1 MRGAPKA
8 RRNPIDDRRR
18 GPMGI
23 EKSRP
28 VLITGCSTGIGRA
41 TAERLAADGWN
52 VHATAR
58 RPESIEELAKAG
70 CKTHA
75 LDVTDERS
83 MERAV
88 GAVEADGPIV
98 ALVNNAGYSQSG
110 AIETIPMESI
120 RRQFETNVFGLI
132 RMCQLALPAM
142 RRAGSGRIVN
152 LSSMG
157 GKLTFPGGGVY
168 HATKHAVE
176 ALSDALRF
184 EVREFGVQ
192 VVIIEP
198 GLITTEFGETAA
210 GSLAEIEEHGPY
222 SKFNADVAR
231 VTANAYSGPMARFG
245 AGPEAVAAKIS
256 KALSTGRPR
265 TRYTVTPSAKVML
278 GVRRVSTDRMW
289 DRFVR
294 SQYPPPKPEA

>member
-1 MRGAPKA
+1 MR
-8 RRNPIDDRRR
+8 
-18 GPMGI
+18 I

-41 TAERLAADGWN
+41 TAERLAQDGWN

-58 RPESIEELAKAG
+58 RPESIEDLAERG

-83 MERAV
+83 MES
-88 GAVEADGPIV
+88 AVEEVGKDGPIG

-110 AIETIPMESI
+110 AIETIPMSSV
-120 RRQFETNVFGLI
+120 RKQFETNVFGLM
-132 RMCQLALPAM
+132 RMCQLVLPGM
-142 RRAGSGRIVN
+142 RGAGSGRIVN

-184 EVREFGVQ
+184 EVREFGVD
-192 VVIIEP
+192 VVVIEP
-198 GLITTEFGETAA
+198 GLIVTEFGETAA
-210 GSLAEIEEHGPY
+210 GSLAEVEEHGPY
-222 SKFNADVAR
+222 AKFNSDVAK
-231 VTANAYSGPMARFG
+231 VTANAYTGPMARFG
-245 AGPEAVAAKIS
+245 AGPEAVAGKIS
-256 KALSTGRPR
+256 KALTANRPN
-265 TRYTVTPSAKVML
+265 TRYKVTPSAKVVM
-278 GVRRVSTDRMW
+278 GMRRLMTDRMW

>member
-1 MRGAPKA
+1 
-8 RRNPIDDRRR
+8 
-18 GPMGI
+18 MGL

-41 TAERLAADGWN
+41 TAERLAGDGWN

-58 RPESIEELAKAG
+58 RPEAIEDLAAKG
-70 CKTHA
+70 CKINA

-83 MERAV
+83 MEQ
-88 GAVEADGPIV
+88 AVEQVEKEGPIG

-110 AIETIPMESI
+110 AIETLPMESV
-120 RRQFETNVFGLI
+120 RRQFETNVFGLM
-132 RMCQLALPAM
+132 RMCQLVLPGM
-142 RRAGSGRIVN
+142 RKAGSGRIVN

-184 EVREFGVQ
+184 EVKAFGVD
-192 VVIIEP
+192 VVVIEP
-198 GLITTEFGETAA
+198 GLIITDFGETANA
-210 GSLAEIEEHGPY
+210 SIDAVTDHGPY
-222 SKFNADVAR
+222 AKFNADVGR
-231 VTANAYSGPMARFG
+231 VTANAYTGGMARFG

-256 KALSTGRPR
+256 KALTAGRPS
-265 TRYTVTPSAKVML
+265 TRYKVTPSARMVM
-278 GVRRVSTDRMW
+278 GMRRAMTDRMW